1 MSVATQRVIAAIYKT
16 DDPAGV
22 IWKVIVANVPETA
35 DSQETADRRCRP
47 DESALLLAAPI
58 DTHGYR
64 VLDGALQPVPG
75 L

>member
-1 MSVATQRVIAAIYKT
+1 MSAATKRVIAAIYKT

-22 IWKVIVANVPETA
+22 IWKVIVATVPEAA
-35 DSQETADRRCRP
+35 DPQETVNRRCRP
-47 DESALLLAAPI
+47 DESALLLTAPI

-64 VLDGALQPVPG
+64 VIDGALQPVPG